1 MSIPAYLIL
10 GSPACGRRGIACDI
24 VEKALGDDDFCCVFV
39 ADDENPSDFDKRI
52 AGAPNAGIVK
62 YSGFADATA
71 KIAALDESKITSI
84 IFVAASSENVADSVE
99 NFKAIVGDGKIR
111 LARIWSVLDCHMLKM
126 FPDETFTYA
135 DALSHFA
142 DCLLLS
148 RRSGVSNREVND
160 IKLRYEK
167 MCRPHIIELVDKNFQ
182 VSNPIELMIE
192 EARRITMVFDD
203 FDPIDDLDLD
213 GENLPEEPF
222 SLERKPDPYLARL
235 PNGLRQKP
243 IPNVCEYA
251 AAAREAEKKDAESG
265 KNK

>member
-111 LARIWSVLDCHMLKM
+111 PAVYFQLSDVRKHILRLCRAALSRFRLGKHFGADVKAGHVVARILKITGEITAAATDVEPSSAGRRARLFQPLMQILRPFFIVAVLIEIFEPAGKPRISGAHFSSPLSV
-126 FPDETFTYA
+126 F
-135 DALSHFA
+135 S
-142 DCLLLS
+142 
-148 RRSGVSNREVND
+148 V
-160 IKLRYEK
+160 
-167 MCRPHIIELVDKNFQ
+167 
-182 VSNPIELMIE
+182 
-192 EARRITMVFDD
+192 
-203 FDPIDDLDLD
+203 
-213 GENLPEEPF
+213 F
-222 SLERKPDPYLARL
+222 SLPCFFFLSFL
-235 PNGLRQKP
+235 PFLS
-243 IPNVCEYA
+243 
-251 AAAREAEKKDAESG
+251 SG
-265 KNK
+265 SVSSSLFSNCAL